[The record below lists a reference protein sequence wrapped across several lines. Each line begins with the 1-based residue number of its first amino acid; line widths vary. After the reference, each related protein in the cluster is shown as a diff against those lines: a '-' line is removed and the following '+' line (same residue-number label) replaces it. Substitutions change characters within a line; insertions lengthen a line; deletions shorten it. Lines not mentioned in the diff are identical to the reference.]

1 MGELKI
7 RRIGNSIGAI
17 FPKEWQLEEGDVV
30 EYSKDEDKIILN
42 TEDLNKKH
50 DRDLIEESFADF
62 EQGLYVTEEEMAEEF
77 GDDGWGK

>member
-30 EYSKDEDKIILN
+30 EYSKDEDKIIIN

>member
-7 RRIGNSIGAI
+7 RKIGNSIGAI
-17 FPKEWQLEEGDVV
+17 FPKEWQLEEGDVI

>member
-7 RRIGNSIGAI
+7 RKIGNSIGAI

-30 EYSKDEDKIILN
+30 EYSKDEDKIIIN